1 MNGGPLPIGP
11 GALTAA
17 AALLLANGV
26 LSIWLKLGL
35 ERQLAV
41 AAVRSVV
48 QLTLLG
54 YILVPV
60 FRWAHPALVGGIA
73 LLMVALAA
81 YYVPARR
88 AARIDPLIALSAE

>member
-35 ERQLAV
+35 ERRLAV

-48 QLTLLG
+48 QLTMLG

-60 FRWAHPALVGGIA
+60 FR
-73 LLMVALAA
+73 
-81 YYVPARR
+81 
-88 AARIDPLIALSAE
+88 